1 MTGSGSSDEAADGW
15 EETVATTGFA
25 AAAPD
30 IAAAVWM
37 SAAADQVV
45 ILKYLHSVESS
56 MATIVGS

>member
-15 EETVATTGFA
+15 EETVATVTGFAAA

-45 ILKYLHSVESS
+45 ILK
-56 MATIVGS
+56 

>member
-1 MTGSGSSDEAADGW
+1 MIPGNGSQEHIWPLTGSGSSDEAADGW

-45 ILKYLHSVESS
+45 ILK
-56 MATIVGS
+56 

>member
-15 EETVATTGFA
+15 EETVATVTGFA

-45 ILKYLHSVESS
+45 ILK
-56 MATIVGS
+56 

>member
-25 AAAPD
+25 AAAAPD

-45 ILKYLHSVESS
+45 ILK
-56 MATIVGS
+56 

>member
-25 AAAPD
+25 AAAAAPD

-37 SAAADQVV
+37 SKVLLQTR
-45 ILKYLHSVESS
+45 S
-56 MATIVGS
+56 